1 LILVTL
7 FFTITMVMAQN
18 ATTSES
24 SVPLMP
30 KPLTLNAVVM
40 PLWPPGSPMLN
51 ASKAAT
57 QEEKFSITEDVPT
70 RIRQVVNVHN
80 PSIEVHLIPPNHGTA
95 DDFNT
100 GAAIILAPGGGNR
113 DLESAGEGT
122 DFIPFFYELGV
133 NTFIL
138 RYRLQPDYTAK
149 DANADAAQA
158 IRMVRAHAKEWG
170 IDPKKIGMMGFSAGG
185 DREAYLTANFD
196 AGDPN
201 ATDPV
206 ARASSRPD
214 FVVGIYPSG
223 SNAGVPKN
231 GPTGFFVVSGED
243 FSHARTTIAQAN
255 NMLSA
260 GIPFVELHLYAYGR
274 HGDGMKDRQGNP
286 LGTWQNRFVDWVR
299 DLGFLNKPG
308 VPTKV
313 DAFSQQA
320 PIPATPRGG
329 GRQGGAAGTNAPAT
343 P

>member
-1 LILVTL
+1 
-7 FFTITMVMAQN
+7 MVMAQN
-18 ATTSES
+18 APATSS
-24 SVPLMP
+24 SPVPLLP

-40 PLWPPGSPMLN
+40 PLWAPGSPMLN
-51 ASKAAT
+51 ASNAAT

-80 PSIEVHLIPPNHGTA
+80 PSIELHLIPPNHGTA

-122 DFIPFFYELGV
+122 DFVPFFYELGV

-170 IDPKKIGMMGFSAGG
+170 IDPKKIGIMGFSAGG

-223 SNAGVPKN
+223 RSQKRPDGIFC
-231 GPTGFFVVSGED
+231 GFGRGLFPCQIHDCPGQQYVERGHPVCG
-243 FSHARTTIAQAN
+243 IASVCLWPSRRRN
-255 NMLSA
+255 ER
-260 GIPFVELHLYAYGR
+260 P
-274 HGDGMKDRQGNP
+274 
-286 LGTWQNRFVDWVR
+286 
-299 DLGFLNKPG
+299 
-308 VPTKV
+308 
-313 DAFSQQA
+313 
-320 PIPATPRGG
+320 
-329 GRQGGAAGTNAPAT
+329 
-343 P
+343 